1 MIIKMS
7 LAIAASAVLVA
18 GCSSS
23 TKPAAAPSP
32 SIHGELGTVSTP
44 LGLVLTD
51 SAGKTIYRFAIDSA
65 GKSACTGTCLQYWPP
80 VPAPASVP
88 ASVAGVSAA
97 IGSIVRP
104 DGTRQLTVAGFP
116 VYTYAADAGPGS
128 TAGQGSKL
136 SGGLWWVVSTTGA
149 QNTGSPSSAPAGG
162 GGGGGGY

>member
-7 LAIAASAVLVA
+7 LVVATSAMLVA

-23 TKPAAAPSP
+23 TKPAAAPTP

-44 LGLVLTD
+44 LGSVLTD

-65 GKSACTGTCLQYWPP
+65 GKSACTGTCLQYWPA

-88 ASVAGVSAA
+88 ASVEGVSAA
-97 IGSIVRP
+97 IGSITRP
-104 DGTRQLTVAGFP
+104 DGTKQLTVAGFP

-128 TAGQGSKL
+128 TAGQGKNL

-149 QNTGSPSSAPAGG
+149 QNTASPSSTPTD
-162 GGGGGGY
+162 GGGGGY